1 MHLSSLL
8 RESLR
13 ISKWE
18 KGLWTNQAFSA
29 RCSIDQR
36 SVSLRCKVRMH
47 IGASALTPENTS
59 TSTLPDN
66 MYNIQNLAHSLAVLS
81 EATVNSAATL
91 LHDLAQSCQ
100 IETDG
105 SIRALRETKAQS
117 ANAVLDQ
124 LHMVTLSS
132 QRLDL
137 NPFFLLKFVCVPS
150 HPSRPITRACA
161 GWARIEKSF
170 LITAEGTVPA
180 KQFH

>member
-1 MHLSSLL
+1 MG
-8 RESLR
+8 E
-13 ISKWE
+13 
-18 KGLWTNQAFSA
+18 GVGTNQAFSA
-29 RCSIDQR
+29 QCFIDQR

-66 MYNIQNLAHSLAVLS
+66 MCKIQNLAHSSAVLS

-100 IETDG
+100 IDTDG
-105 SIRALRETKAQS
+105 SYPNSTRDQGQS

-137 NPFFLLKFVCVPS
+137 DPFFLLKLVCVPS
-150 HPSRPITRACA
+150 PPSRPITRACA
-161 GWARIEKSF
+161 GWARIERPF
-170 LITAEGTVPA
+170 LITAEGAAPA
-180 KQFH
+180 IQIH